1 MNYNMMVG
9 ALDALNKRARNLE
22 NDNVKKDTTIK
33 KLKEEI
39 HAMDNRIDGLEAR
52 LKEMEERYGSG
63 EE

>member
-39 HAMDNRIDGLEAR
+39 HAMDDRIDGLEAR
-52 LKEMEERYGSG
+52 LKEMEERYGSA

>member
-52 LKEMEERYGSG
+52 LKEMEERYGST